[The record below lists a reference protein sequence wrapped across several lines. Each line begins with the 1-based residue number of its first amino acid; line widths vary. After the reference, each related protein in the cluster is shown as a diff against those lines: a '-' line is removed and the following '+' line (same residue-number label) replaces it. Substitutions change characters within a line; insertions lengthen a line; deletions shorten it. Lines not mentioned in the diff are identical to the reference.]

1 VGRLEIGSPSCK
13 NRHKEEGVISESSDD
28 KYIDKRIP
36 VTLCERLM
44 QMATL
49 LFSTVLLIALDQL
62 AKASVVSRLREGE
75 SVSFGILAIRR
86 ILNQK
91 VPGRFFQGNTALV
104 ALWGAEVVL
113 LVVIVELGPF
123 SQGVVAPTALGA
135 ALGGA
140 GSNLL
145 DRLRRGGVVDFIDLG
160 FWPVFNL
167 ADVAIV
173 AGVLVSVFFI

>member
-1 VGRLEIGSPSCK
+1 
-13 NRHKEEGVISESSDD
+13 
-28 KYIDKRIP
+28 
-36 VTLCERLM
+36 M
-44 QMATL
+44 
-49 LFSTVLLIALDQL
+49 
-62 AKASVVSRLREGE
+62 
-75 SVSFGILAIRR
+75 
-86 ILNQK
+86 
-91 VPGRFFQGNTALV
+91 

-113 LVVIVELGPF
+113 LVVIVEFGPF